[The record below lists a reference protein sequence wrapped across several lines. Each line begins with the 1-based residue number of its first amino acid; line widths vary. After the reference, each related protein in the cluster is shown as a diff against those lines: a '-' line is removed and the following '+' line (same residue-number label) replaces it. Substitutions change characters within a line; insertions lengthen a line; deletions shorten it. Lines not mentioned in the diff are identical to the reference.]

1 MRLRLSKLLIIL
13 LLSSFFLPLTSE
25 AVTIPNPLKA
35 QSFTQLLE
43 AIIDFIFYLAL
54 GIAPIMIIVAGF
66 FFITAQGEPEKIQT
80 AKRIILW
87 VLIGLI
93 VVFCAKGLI
102 KLFGEIFGVRTG
114 Y

>member
-1 MRLRLSKLLIIL
+1 MKIYLPKLLIIL
-13 LLSSFFLPLTSE
+13 LLSSFFLPLISE
-25 AVTIPNPLKA
+25 AITIPNPLEA
-35 QSFTQLLE
+35 NSFTELLN

-66 FFITAQGEPEKIQT
+66 FFITAQGDPEKINT

-93 VVFCAKGLI
+93 IVLCAKGLI
-102 KLFGEIFGVRTG
+102 KLFGDIFGVRTG

>member
-1 MRLRLSKLLIIL
+1 MRLHLSKLLIIL
-13 LLSSFFLPLTSE
+13 LLSSFFLPLISE
-25 AVTIPNPLKA
+25 AVTIPNPLEA
-35 QSFTQLLE
+35 DSFTELLN

-102 KLFGEIFGVRTG
+102 KLFGEIFGVKTG